1 MDSNESN
8 TLASPRGRFA
18 GKAKAV
24 GLLTAGVIAGG
35 MLAGAGIASAA
46 TSGTATPSA
55 SSGSTGAAATPG
67 TPGTAPAGG
76 HDGGGPGG
84 AASVRSD
91 EKLVTGDNLSA
102 LKAAALKAVPGGTIV
117 RVETD
122 AGDGAFEAHMTKADG
137 SLVTVKFDKSLAV
150 ASVETG
156 MGKGDPAPAG
166 APAGPAGSAAG
177 ASTTA

>member
-1 MDSNESN
+1 MDSNESK

-46 TSGTATPSA
+46 TSGTVTPSA
-55 SSGSTGAAATPG
+55 SSGTTA

-102 LKAAALKAVPGGTIV
+102 LKAAALKAVPGGTVI
-117 RVETD
+117 RVESD

-137 SLVTVKFDKSLAV
+137 SLVTVKFDKDLAV
-150 ASVETG
+150 TSVETG

-166 APAGPAGSAAG
+166 APAAPAGSAAG